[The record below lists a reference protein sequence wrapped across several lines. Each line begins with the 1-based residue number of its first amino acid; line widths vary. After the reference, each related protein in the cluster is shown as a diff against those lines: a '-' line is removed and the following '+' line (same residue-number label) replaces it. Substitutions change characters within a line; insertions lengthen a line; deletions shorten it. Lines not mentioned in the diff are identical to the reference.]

1 MTCSSNLALDAF
13 ETFINKEGESVKENL
28 GNHFRVLDSHFIA
41 QNTVIG
47 TVSVISNEVRVRA
60 SRENVDNIECV
71 KNDEARA
78 YVYDHLIFFFVAFVV
93 TNLIFYR
100 FKLRGELFRFYF
112 IRYT

>member
-78 YVYDHLIFFFVAFVV
+78 YVYEHLIFFFVAFVM

-100 FKLRGELFRFYF
+100 FKFRRELFRFYF